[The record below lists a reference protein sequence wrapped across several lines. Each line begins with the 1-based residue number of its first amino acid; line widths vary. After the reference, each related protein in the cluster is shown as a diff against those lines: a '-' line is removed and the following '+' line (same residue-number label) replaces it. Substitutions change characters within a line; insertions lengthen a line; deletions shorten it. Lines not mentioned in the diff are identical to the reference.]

1 MVAIPLSPPVG
12 ATCEEASPQ
21 SHQHYIACGQ
31 PALFVVRQANGE
43 QYNMCAPCA
52 DHNIKNRGA
61 AYVMRGE
68 KDGASIFPKF
78 DVGVPMP
85 SIVEY
90 ADNDPLSGT
99 DDDFQ
104 ASALPGDN
112 SIKSIAFLA
121 EEQRSAEVEVERLTE
136 LLQAAIKRLAEI
148 RDSSLPMAL
157 ANAGTKG
164 ITLVDGTPVSVRT
177 KYDGRKLI
185 DPAGLRW
192 VEDNGGAPI
201 IKTTIVIELD
211 RGKIEDARG
220 LVDELRHHRMAPEFK
235 TVNLEESVHS
245 STIASWVRQKIEA
258 GGDPPLDT
266 LGVNRRTFAVLGKS
280 PPTSVDL
287 KGLTRKK

>member
-1 MVAIPLSPPVG
+1 MNIPLSPPPG

-21 SHQHYIACGQ
+21 SHQHYIACGR
-31 PALFVVRQANGE
+31 PALFVIKNNDAE
-43 QYNMCAPCA
+43 TYNMCAACA

-61 AYVMRGE
+61 RCVMRE
-68 KDGASIFPKF
+68 NERAALADPVMDMVSFDDDGGN
-78 DVGVPMP
+78 VV
-85 SIVEY
+85 
-90 ADNDPLSGT
+90 DPLGL
-99 DDDFQ
+99 DDSFL

-112 SIKSIAFLA
+112 SIKSIAALA
-121 EEQRSAEVEVERLTE
+121 EEQRDAEVEVERLTE

-148 RDSSLPMAL
+148 RDSSLPAAL

-164 ITLVDGTPVSVRT
+164 ITLIDGTPVSVRT

-185 DPAGLRW
+185 DPVGLRW
-192 VEDNGGAPI
+192 VEDNGGSPI
-201 IKTTIVIELD
+201 IKTTIMIELD

-220 LVDELRHHRMAPEFK
+220 LVEELRHHRMAPVFR